1 MADSIL
7 LTRNDLL
14 DNLKDNLPTGYGID
28 DVNWPNIKFSGG
40 KSGDKWL
47 RVIMTNNETDNN
59 AAGGGHKTT
68 FGIFTVEVN
77 YPKESGETYA
87 LQDAEYIKSI
97 FENKRFSNT
106 STQASSIILTGVNDN
121 WYTVQIQTNY
131 YYEGS

>member
-7 LTRNDLL
+7 LTRNDLITTL
-14 DNLKDNLPTGYGID
+14 RDNLPAGYGIG
-28 DVNWPNIKFSGG
+28 DVNWPNVKFDTPEN
-40 KSGDKWL
+40 KKWL

-77 YPKESGETYA
+77 YPKESGETDA
-87 LQDAEYIKSI
+87 LQDAEYIKTI